1 MQCGLGLRKGWMD
14 LGHVVRKDAKIQLG
28 IFSPAIVLHEVAVCP
43 NAICQ
48 FLCKVQGLTKLA

>member
-1 MQCGLGLRKGWMD
+1 MDWVFAKDGWI

-28 IFSPAIVLHEVAVCP
+28 IFSPAVVLHEVAVCP

-48 FLCKVQGLTKLA
+48 FLCDSTGLD